1 MSWSRWSAKHR
12 FDVIALREESLL
24 NQYMRD
30 MTYTWYDLQ
39 AMSQT
44 WRAALSEWRGVYFIL
59 EVSDGMGYVGS
70 ASGSA
75 TFESDGPT
83 MQKQV
88 VAATRSP
95 NPEISDSVFW
105 SAFHLIRRQTTS
117 CVSKQ
122 PGRIA
127 FTRGDMG

>member
-30 MTYTWYDLQ
+30 MTYTWHDLQ

-59 EVSDGMGYVGS
+59 EVSDGMEYVGP
-70 ASGSA
+70 ASGS
-75 TFESDGPT
+75 D
-83 MQKQV
+83 
-88 VAATRSP
+88 
-95 NPEISDSVFW
+95 NI
-105 SAFHLIRRQTTS
+105 
-117 CVSKQ
+117 
-122 PGRIA
+122 
-127 FTRGDMG
+127 